1 MAYRGITCPSFHP
14 IIPLAS
20 FVPLCDLCFNPRAE
34 SPFGCAACN
43 YAVCK
48 WCFLGGG
55 KLMSI
60 VANAQQGLLE
70 MRKELEALKERV
82 DGDLYVWV

>member
-1 MAYRGITCPSFHP
+1 MAYRGTCCPSFHP
-14 IIPLAS
+14 LLPLAS

-34 SPFGCAACN
+34 STFGCIRCN

-48 WCFLGGG
+48 WCYLGGG
-55 KLMSI
+55 KLMGI
-60 VANAQQGLLE
+60 VANAQQGLAE
-70 MRKELEALKERV
+70 MRKELEDLKERV